1 MQSKIKKVRDALLT
15 TTINIGH
22 YEYLGH
28 ADQYVVWSEDGEST
42 STYHDNGKYIQVI
55 TGTIDLFT
63 KTEFD
68 TLVDQIQNSL
78 SDAGIS
84 YALESVQYEDETQYI
99 HYEWRFEVA

>member
-15 TTINIGH
+15 TTSDVGH

-28 ADQYVVWSEDGEST
+28 TDRYVVWSEDGEST

-63 KTEFD
+63 K
-68 TLVDQIQNSL
+68 

-84 YALESVQYEDETQYI
+84 YTLESVQYEDETQYI
-99 HYEWRFEVA
+99 HYEWRFEVS